1 MKNKKM
7 QFNSKNIM
15 KTVEC
20 SGSPRAMGRQYG
32 EESREEILFEIEHL
46 GKTFQRPGLEFWYNR
61 AERLLAS
68 SLPELREE
76 LHGIAEGA
84 GTDHRLLLAMNF
96 VDTFD
101 NRTDRCTPL
110 LLHDSPEGMI
120 VAKNNDAGANEKC
133 QFVTLI
139 RRPDHGIPTVTVT
152 YAGWLSG
159 LDSMNSEGLANTH
172 GSVGSKFDRSGDRVD
187 IRLVV
192 MHAMQSCRT
201 ASDFYEKLQSFPLT
215 GKGFSIAVGDRTG
228 HSFFLDA
235 AVPKL
240 VKRSENIPFSWSA
253 NLYYAPEVE
262 FADMRAPDYRPF
274 CVERSQYIA
283 KQEAPHDL
291 AGIKRLLSD
300 HSCCHAPCRH
310 GGEAHSLTKWSM
322 IALPEKG
329 EILLADGLPCETP
342 YETIEI

>member
-1 MKNKKM
+1 MKV
-7 QFNSKNIM
+7 I
-15 KTVEC
+15 EC
-20 SGSPRAMGRQYG
+20 SGSPGAMGRQYG
-32 EESREEILFEIEHL
+32 EGAREEILFEIEHL
-46 GKTFQRPGLEFWYNR
+46 GQTFRRSELITWYDR
-61 AERLLAS
+61 AERVLS
-68 SLPELREE
+68 EYLPDLREE
-76 LHGIAEGA
+76 LHGIAEAA
-84 GTDHRLLLAMNF
+84 GVDHRLLLAMNF

-110 LLHDSPEGMI
+110 LLHDSPDGMI
-120 VAKNNDAGANEKC
+120 VAKNNDAGADEKC
-133 QFVTLI
+133 KFVILI

-192 MHAMQSCRT
+192 MHAMQTCRT
-201 ASDFYEKLQSFPLT
+201 AAGFLETLRRFPLT

-240 VKRSENIPFSWSA
+240 VKRSENVPFAYST
-253 NLYYAPEVE
+253 NLYYAAEVE
-262 FADMRAPDYRPF
+262 FADMRAPSYRPF
-274 CVERSQYIA
+274 CVERSRYIA
-283 KQEAPHDL
+283 AREAPHDL

-300 HSCCHAPCRH
+300 HSSCYGPCRH
-310 GGEAHSLTKWSM
+310 GGVAHSLTKWSL
-322 IALPEKG
+322 IALPDKG
-329 EILLADGLPCETP
+329 ECYLADGLPCEKP
-342 YETIEI
+342 YEKIAFPR